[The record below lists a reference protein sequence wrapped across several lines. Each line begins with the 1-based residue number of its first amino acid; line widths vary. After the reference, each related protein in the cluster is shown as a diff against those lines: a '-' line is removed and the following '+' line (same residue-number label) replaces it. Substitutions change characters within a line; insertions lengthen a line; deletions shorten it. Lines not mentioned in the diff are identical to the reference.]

1 MVITEDLIISFFSD
15 FKLAFSYLL
24 IFFNDFVVKA
34 LSYPVTYYV
43 VFFIILS
50 PMLLFLLVWLQDFI
64 SDGMGV
70 NIIGRHNPL
79 PPNVYAKEK
88 EGIRGFN
95 RFIRSSRS
103 KRIKEMGM
111 KRGRIYKTKTLVYKG
126 KKYRY
131 VTSERAPEDFQGNFN
146 IDE

>member
-1 MVITEDLIISFFSD
+1 MMSEDLITSFFSD
-15 FKLAFSYLL
+15 FNLAFSYLL
-24 IFFNDFVVKA
+24 MYFNDFLVKA

-43 VFFIILS
+43 IFIVIFF
-50 PMLLFLLVWLQDFI
+50 PMFIFLLGWLQDFF

-103 KRIKEMGM
+103 KRIKEMEM

-131 VTSERAPEDFQGNFN
+131 VTSEPAPEDFQGNFN
-146 IDE
+146 TDE

>member
-1 MVITEDLIISFFSD
+1 MVQSFYDDFMLSCGYFFGYFQNFLGFLIE
-15 FKLAFSYLL
+15 
-24 IFFNDFVVKA
+24 
-34 LSYPVTYYV
+34 YPITYYV
-43 VFFIILS
+43 LFFILVT
-50 PMLLFLLVWLQDFI
+50 PMLVFLISWLQDFF
-64 SDGMGV
+64 SDG
-70 NIIGRHNPL
+70 IGRNNIGRYNPL

-103 KRIKEMGM
+103 KRIKEMEM

-126 KKYRY
+126 KKYRF

>member
-1 MVITEDLIISFFSD
+1 MSIDAIDAFFGNLSDTLLFFIYRFNEFFIFLI
-15 FKLAFSYLL
+15 
-24 IFFNDFVVKA
+24 
-34 LSYPVTYYV
+34 SYPITYYILFV
-43 VFFIILS
+43 IIVIPSLY
-50 PMLLFLLVWLQDFI
+50 FLLDWLQDFI
-64 SDGMGV
+64 SDGMGK
-70 NIIGRHNPL
+70 NSIGRYDPL

-95 RFIRSSRS
+95 RFIRSFRS
-103 KRIKEMGM
+103 KRIKEMEM

-146 IDE
+146 TDE

>member
-1 MVITEDLIISFFSD
+1 MTEELILNFFSD
-15 FKLAFSYLL
+15 IQNALLQFVSFLEQFLYFCLGYPIVFYLL
-24 IFFNDFVVKA
+24 FIIVVPPMLFFLLGWIQDFV
-34 LSYPVTYYV
+34 
-43 VFFIILS
+43 
-50 PMLLFLLVWLQDFI
+50 
-64 SDGMGV
+64 SDGIGEKYF
-70 NIIGRHNPL
+70 GRHNPL

-95 RFIRSSRS
+95 RFIRSSRL
-103 KRIKEMGM
+103 KRIKEMEM

-146 IDE
+146 TDE